1 MSGTRPAAGIPD
13 LPECD
18 AAARGNNPG
27 GRQLDL
33 VPAGWDPC
41 YVSCAHPCHPVACAP
56 TLVTQCGGPFTM
68 AKALLGHVGG
78 PDLRMVN
85 EMRRLQQRVRDLEA
99 ELVRLQEEKDALA
112 VEAADD
118 LLVRPREPALT

>member
-1 MSGTRPAAGIPD
+1 
-13 LPECD
+13 
-18 AAARGNNPG
+18 
-27 GRQLDL
+27 
-33 VPAGWDPC
+33 
-41 YVSCAHPCHPVACAP
+41 
-56 TLVTQCGGPFTM
+56 M